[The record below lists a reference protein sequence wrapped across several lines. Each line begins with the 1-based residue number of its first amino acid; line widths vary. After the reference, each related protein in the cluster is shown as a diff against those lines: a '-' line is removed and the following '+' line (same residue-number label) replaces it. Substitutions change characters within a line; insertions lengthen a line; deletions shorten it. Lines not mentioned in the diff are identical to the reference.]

1 MNKVAQAKIDAEN
14 AALLSE
20 IFAADDHGIYK
31 TASSPR
37 LKEWF
42 QTYLRNDGTARRMMD
57 PEPITADEFAH
68 TDDSIDPYV
77 IRTIQPHSAGA
88 IGVPFDTGTA
98 QAYMHANK
106 YRIYLMRLFTPSY
119 RIDKIYLEAY
129 RGPLVDVFKDL
140 MMMDLLQ
147 QEDQQFVD
155 LSEAQLPEKG
165 AVNPDLGCKQYID
178 LGPIEGAG
186 VMSTAK
192 LAKALQGM
200 SLSDQGLSVARCLVQ
215 RALWWDI
222 IAELKSYEQT
232 PGLVEKT
239 LFGNT
244 EALEE
249 NLWGVKWVTALSRK
263 LVRYRSLYMYTEPSR
278 LGDFL
283 TFGEAAIYTDVEQG
297 IILKM
302 NAHETIG
309 MNMPNPGAVFKVD
322 FTPTESPDTWLDE
335 GSSN

>member
-1 MNKVAQAKIDAEN
+1 MDKAAQARIDAEN
-14 AALLSE
+14 SALLSE
-20 IFAADDHGIYK
+20 IFAADDRGIYK

-155 LSEAQLPEKG
+155 LSETQLPQKG
-165 AVNPDLGCKQYID
+165 EVNPDLDVKQYIE
-178 LGPIEGAG
+178 LGDFAQMP
-186 VMSTAK
+186 TTT
-192 LAKALQGM
+192 LAEALKGM
-200 SLSDQGLSVARCLVQ
+200 SLSLQNLSVARTLIQ
-215 RALWWDI
+215 RSLWWDI
-222 IAELKSYEQT
+222 IATLRSYEQS

-263 LVRYRSLYMYTEPSR
+263 LVPYRTMYMYTEPSR

-283 TFGEAAIYTDVEQG
+283 TFGEAAIYSDVEQG

-322 FTPTESPDTWLDE
+322 FTPGATPDTWLGSE
-335 GSSN
+335 SSN